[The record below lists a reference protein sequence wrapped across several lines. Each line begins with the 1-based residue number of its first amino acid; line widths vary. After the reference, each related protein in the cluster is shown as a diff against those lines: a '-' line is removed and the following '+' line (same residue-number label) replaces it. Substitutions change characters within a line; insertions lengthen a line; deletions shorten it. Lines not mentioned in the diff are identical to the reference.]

1 MSLDGLLF
9 CSYLFCPQTCFLS
22 RTIRTSVG
30 QRKNLESLS
39 GFEPITSWTPSR
51 SSSTNPDSV
60 SLSFIENKAKYSI
73 AHQIS
78 LKHYTE
84 TEGFSWQAFWIN
96 LFNLSLYIVLSFAN
110 DEISIIFICKLLNVN
125 QHWGEL
131 NMTSL
136 KKYMTSIT
144 SHLSPLRGFNGQSR
158 VVTIKSTTFLRSTK
172 LLIP

>member
-1 MSLDGLLF
+1 MFKLLK
-9 CSYLFCPQTCFLS
+9 L
-22 RTIRTSVG
+22 
-30 QRKNLESLS
+30 QRVWDKEKIWSPCQDLNLLPPEHQAAAL
-39 GFEPITSWTPSR
+39 
-51 SSSTNPDSV
+51 STNLDSV
-60 SLSFIENKAKYSI
+60 SLSFIENEVKYSI

-84 TEGFSWQAFWIN
+84 TESFSWQAFSIN
-96 LFNLSLYIVLSFAN
+96 LFNLSLCVLLSFAN

-144 SHLSPLRGFNGQSR
+144 SHGSPLRVLGDSMDRGEW
-158 VVTIKSTTFLRSTK
+158 
-172 LLIP
+172 